1 MNRENKR
8 KASNALAETVLAS
21 NHNAQNGVKIRKV
34 LYISKM
40 KNETKKKASN
50 ACIETSLAP
59 KQNAEVL
66 TSITLHFCIS
76 YCNRFLHCVV
86 KGLSV
91 LLQHAWP
98 LVSFRRFINN
108 AESRAINYFKS

>member
-1 MNRENKR
+1 MK
-8 KASNALAETVLAS
+8 
-21 NHNAQNGVKIRKV
+21 VKIRKV

-40 KNETKKKASN
+40 KNETKRKASN
-50 ACIETSLAP
+50 ANLETSLAS
-59 KQNAEVL
+59 QHDTEIQ
-66 TSITLHFCIS
+66 TSAIIHFCIF

-98 LVSFRRFINN
+98 LVSFRRLINN
-108 AESRAINYFKS
+108 AESRAIHYFKS

>member
-1 MNRENKR
+1 
-8 KASNALAETVLAS
+8 
-21 NHNAQNGVKIRKV
+21 
-34 LYISKM
+34 M

-50 ACIETSLAP
+50 VTLGTSLAP
-59 KQNAEVL
+59 DQNAETF
-66 TSITLHFCIS
+66 TSAILHFFIF

-86 KGLSV
+86 KGFSV

-108 AESRAINYFKS
+108 AESRAINYSKS